1 MPLDRIEEEKGIFLL
16 PGGYYEGGELNRK
29 VELRP
34 LTGLEEEII
43 AADSSQDQNIAKLVT
58 LLLSSCV
65 LRIGAIRDIT
75 PEIVRKLL
83 VADRDY
89 LILKLRQLTFGDK
102 VEGIIV
108 CPNSECAQKIDID
121 FNLNDVEIGRKNGFK
136 PAFLMKLSEKAA
148 YKDGKGKIYRE
159 VEFRLPNGGDQE
171 EIAPW
176 VGVNEARAMAELYAR
191 CIKRIGSIGKVTPE
205 LVQLLTKSARQ
216 EIEAKIRE
224 VTPVVDLTM
233 KIECPYCNLNFVNN
247 FDLYEFFLNELEIDK
262 EQLYSEI
269 HLLALYYN
277 WSEKEILSLIR
288 NKRRMYVELLKNEI
302 EQYNQQFE

>member
-1 MPLDRIEEEKGIFLL
+1 MPSDRIEEEKGIFLL
-16 PGGYYEGGELNRK
+16 PGGYYEGEKLNRK
-29 VELRP
+29 VELKP
-34 LTGLEEEII
+34 LTGLEEELV
-43 AADSSQDQNIAKLVT
+43 ANSSQNHNTAKLIT
-58 LLLSSCV
+58 LLLASCV
-65 LRIGAIRDIT
+65 LRIGSIRDIT

-89 LILKLRQLTFGDK
+89 LILKLRQFTFGNK
-102 VEGIIV
+102 VEGIVV
-108 CPNSECAQKIDID
+108 CPDPECGQKIDID
-121 FNLNDVEIGRKNGFK
+121 FDLNDVEIGRKNGFK
-136 PAFLMKLSEKAA
+136 PPFLMKLSKKAA
-148 YKDGKGKIYRE
+148 YKDSKGKIHRE
-159 VEFRLPNGGDQE
+159 IEFRLPNGSDQE

-224 VTPVVDLTM
+224 VAPVVDLTM
-233 KIECPYCNLNFVNN
+233 EVECPYCNLNFVNN
-247 FDLYEFFLNELEIDK
+247 FDLYEFFLNELEMDK

-277 WSEKEILSLIR
+277 WSEKEILSLAR
-288 NKRRMYVELLKNEI
+288 NKRRMYVELLENEI